1 MNIAKE
7 IGVKIR
13 CYRKR
18 KHMTVEQLAAAIC
31 KSKSCVSKYESGQI
45 TIDIVTL
52 YEIAQKLDVKVTQL
66 LYLPLA
72 ARTGAPSGS
81 VPAFFSG
88 LNHLYM
94 YYYDG
99 RKNRINRCIV
109 DIFSEVEPGVYQVQV
124 YMNVDDYSHYQ
135 MCENFYDGRLT
146 HHDALSTLMLENQ
159 SMEMDNYQVGIP
171 SPYMNAPT
179 KWALAFGISSRP
191 LMPTATKVLLSKTV
205 QKETPEFEKELR
217 LSKEDIRLMKQYNM
231 LTVL

>member
-1 MNIAKE
+1 MNIAE
-7 IGVKIR
+7 ETGSKIR
-13 CYRKR
+13 HYRKI
-18 KHMTVEQLAAAIC
+18 KQMTVEQLATAIR

-45 TIDIVTL
+45 TIDVVTL
-52 YEIAQKLDVKVTQL
+52 YEIAQALDVKVTQL
-66 LYLPLA
+66 LHLPLSPHP
-72 ARTGAPSGS
+72 GAPSGS
-81 VPAFFSG
+81 VPSFFVG
-88 LNHLYM
+88 LSHLYM

-99 RKNRINRCIV
+99 RKNRLTRCVV
-109 DIFSEVEPGVYQVQV
+109 DIFSQVQM

-135 MCENFYDGRLT
+135 QCENLYDGVLT
-146 HHDALSTLMLENQ
+146 HYDALSTLIMKNQ

-191 LMPTATKVLLSKTV
+191 LMPTSTKVLLSKTV